1 MRKSKAKLLAAGAA
15 VLALAAP
22 LFAHDFW
29 IEPST
34 FRPEV
39 GATVGLSL
47 RVGQGFRGDPVPL
60 QPDKVVKFVTVS
72 PSGSETSATG
82 VPGRD
87 PAGRGRITEPGYV
100 LVAYRSNPSSLELP
114 ADKFEAYLKE
124 EGLEKIIEVRAK
136 RGDSAKPSKE
146 IYSRCAK
153 ALLDAGGGGT
163 TGFDRPLGLRLE
175 LVPETSPK
183 KFSSAGGALDVRLL
197 FEGKPLAGALAVAM
211 NRDEPDKR
219 LSARTDKAGRVSLA
233 LPRGGAWIVKAVH
246 MVPAPADSGA
256 DWESLWAS
264 LTFETP

>member
-1 MRKSKAKLLAAGAA
+1 MAAGA
-15 VLALAAP
+15 VALGLTAP

-34 FRPEV
+34 FRPDV
-39 GATVGLSL
+39 GATVGLAL
-47 RVGQGFRGDPVPL
+47 RVGQGYRGDPVPL
-60 QPDKVVKFVTVS
+60 QPEKVVKFVAVS
-72 PSGSETSATG
+72 PSGAETSATG

-87 PAGRGRITEPGYV
+87 PAGRARITEPGYV

-124 EGLEKIIEVRAK
+124 EGLEKIIETRAK
-136 RGDSAKPSKE
+136 RGDSTKPSKE

-153 ALLDAGGGGT
+153 ALLDAAGAGT
-163 TGFDRPLGLRLE
+163 TGFDRALGLRLE
-175 LVPETSPK
+175 LVPESSPK
-183 KFSSAGGALDVRLL
+183 KLSTGGGALQVRLL

-219 LSARTDKAGRVSLA
+219 LSARTDKAGRVSFALA
-233 LPRGGAWIVKAVH
+233 RGGAWLVKAVH

-264 LTFETP
+264 LTLETP